1 LRGAQQAEPDPPPAH
16 VAIAPA
22 FDVPRDVPERAD
34 QILDT
39 VRRREEAA
47 ERRRQPQLQYRE
59 RFLEAFAHTGGGIG
73 LAVSRQP
80 RRERRQLPAR
90 RGRAGRSIGPPQG
103 RPDVRLAGFRHE
115 GVEVAPLVQLAALND
130 CGVAEDIAE
139 RFAQPLPPS
148 ITHSTRPSSV
158 SPRASRSCSSSVHT
172 TAFSVEPSRRPSGTL
187 SPSRVIART
196 TITVCW
202 ATTTPSMNNATTARS
217 SRRRVRGPC
226 SRG

>member
-1 LRGAQQAEPDPPPAH
+1 MTTRTHAARSADVTVPRA
-16 VAIAPA
+16 VTSAPSSPWCLMHRKRSA
-22 FDVPRDVPERAD
+22 ARSRPSPIHRRRMSPSRQRFDVSRDVPERAD

-115 GVEVAPLVQLAALND
+115 GVEVAPLVPVAALND

-139 RFAQPLPPS
+139 RFAQPLAAVDHPQHAAVERESAREADPAAAPCTPQRS
-148 ITHSTRPSSV
+148 PSSPGA
-158 SPRASRSCSSSVHT
+158 SPAGPC
-172 TAFSVEPSRRPSGTL
+172 
-187 SPSRVIART
+187 
-196 TITVCW
+196 
-202 ATTTPSMNNATTARS
+202 
-217 SRRRVRGPC
+217 RRRA
-226 SRG
+226 